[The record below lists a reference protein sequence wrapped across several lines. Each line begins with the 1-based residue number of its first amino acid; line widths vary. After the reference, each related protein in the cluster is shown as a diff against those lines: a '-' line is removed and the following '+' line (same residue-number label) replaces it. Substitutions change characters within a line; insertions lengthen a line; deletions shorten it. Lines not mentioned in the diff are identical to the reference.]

1 MSEITVYS
9 KAWCPYCMAAR
20 ALLEDKGVAFETI
33 DIGKAP
39 ERRGEMLER
48 SSGRNTVPQIFVG
61 DTHVGGFDELN
72 ALDRAGRLDALLASV
87 SNDSATTSTNTEST
101 SDD

>member
-1 MSEITVYS
+1 MSAITVYS
-9 KAWCPYCMAAR
+9 KGWCPYCMAAR
-20 ALLEDKGVAFETI
+20 ALLEDKGVAFETV
-33 DIGKAP
+33 DIGQAP

-48 SSGRNTVPQIFVG
+48 ASGRSTVPQIFVG

-87 SNDSATTSTNTEST
+87 SSDTTSTNTEST

>member
-1 MSEITVYS
+1 MSAITVYS
-9 KAWCPYCMAAR
+9 KGWCPYCMAAR

-33 DIGKAP
+33 DIDAAP

-48 SSGRNTVPQIFVG
+48 SRGRNTVPQIFVG

-72 ALDRAGRLDALLASV
+72 ALERAGELDALLAGV
-87 SNDSATTSTNTEST
+87 SDDRTNTSSSTEST
-101 SDD
+101 TDD

>member
-1 MSEITVYS
+1 MSTVTVYS
-9 KAWCPYCMAAR
+9 KGWCPYCMAAR
-20 ALLEDKGVAFETI
+20 ALLEDKGVAFDTV

-39 ERRGEMLER
+39 ARRGEMLER

-72 ALDRAGRLDALLASV
+72 ALERAGRLDALLAGV
-87 SNDSATTSTNTEST
+87 GDDSNTTST
-101 SDD
+101 D

>member
-1 MSEITVYS
+1 
-9 KAWCPYCMAAR
+9 MAAR

-33 DIGKAP
+33 DIGEAP

-48 SSGRNTVPQIFVG
+48 SSGRSTVPQIFIG
-61 DTHVGGFDELN
+61 DTHVGGFDELS
-72 ALDRAGRLDALLASV
+72 ALERAGELDALLETV
-87 SNDSATTSTNTEST
+87 SNDNTTTSTNTEST

>member
-1 MSEITVYS
+1 MSTVTVYS
-9 KAWCPYCMAAR
+9 KGWCPYCMAAR
-20 ALLEDKGVAFETI
+20 ALLEDKGVPYETV

-72 ALDRAGRLDALLASV
+72 ALENAGELDALLASV
-87 SNDSATTSTNTEST
+87 GNDDNTT
-101 SDD
+101 